1 MAQYINDPVP
11 KYRQEDL
18 NKTTKDLHGYV
29 TGLSDQLQYLL
40 ANLDADNI
48 PELPDII
55 KRLTDAEG
63 NITNFEVTAEG
74 IRVQVQNNKGDIANL
89 VIRAD
94 KLSSQITQTEQGL
107 NSKIEQTAGQIRT
120 EVNDVK
126 NGLSSQITQTAS
138 EIRTQGAN
146 NKGEISSIRQTANS
160 LSVQVSNNA
169 NSISSLR
176 ITANGLESRV
186 SDLNGKYSSLK
197 QTVDGFDFTGMVT
210 FRDLNSELSNYP
222 TNRDLERGRT
232 VIDGGCISTGQIDVD
247 YIYLHDQMEVFDGR
261 HSGGYIGFCS
271 GYSDSGIG
279 VMESRSRGQCI
290 CTDGGAKLA
299 YGDRKYLGVSRSN
312 IFASEDIYI
321 ESDRR
326 VKEDIRYNLDAYE
339 AFYRALKPCSYLLR
353 RRESGRRHTGFIAQ
367 EIEEALK
374 AAGMTSADFAAHGFD
389 PNAKRYDG
397 TEETGLWRV
406 RYGELV
412 ALNTAMIQKL
422 MNRVDALEK
431 RLAVLEGTPPV
442 AKGDIPL

>member
-11 KYRQEDL
+11 KYRQENL

-55 KRLTDAEG
+55 KRLSDAEG

-74 IRVQVQNNKGDIANL
+74 IKVQVQNNKGDIANL

-107 NSKIEQTAGQIRT
+107 SSRIEQTASQIRT

-126 NGLSSQITQTAS
+126 NGLSSQISQTAS
-138 EIRTQGAN
+138 EIRTQVAN
-146 NKGEISSIRQTANS
+146 NKGEISTLRQTANS
-160 LSVQVSNNA
+160 LSVQVSNHA
-169 NSISSLR
+169 NSISSLK

-210 FRDLNSELSNYP
+210 FRDLNSELENYP

-232 VIDGGCISTGQIDVD
+232 VIDGACISTGQIDVD

-261 HSGGYIGFCS
+261 YSGGYIGYCS
-271 GYSDSGIG
+271 GYSDDGIG
-279 VMESRSRGQCI
+279 VMNSSSTGQCI
-290 CTDGGAKLA
+290 CTNGGAKLA

-312 IFASEDIYI
+312 IFASEDIFI

-326 VKEDIRYNLDAYE
+326 VKEEIRYDLDTYE

-353 RRESGRRHTGFIAQ
+353 RRENGRRHTGFIAQ
-367 EIEEALK
+367 EMEQALLASGK
-374 AAGMTSADFAAHGFD
+374 TGADFAAYGFD
-389 PNAKRYDG
+389 PHARRYDG
-397 TEETGLWRV
+397 TGETGLWRV

-412 ALNTAMIQKL
+412 ALNTAMVQRL
-422 MNRVDALEK
+422 MARVDRLEERLTALESK
-431 RLAVLEGTPPV
+431 P
-442 AKGDIPL
+442 

>member
-11 KYRQEDL
+11 KYRQENL

-74 IRVQVQNNKGDIANL
+74 IKVQVQNNKGDIANL

-107 NSKIEQTAGQIRT
+107 SSRIEQTASQIRT

-126 NGLSSQITQTAS
+126 NGLSSQISQTAS
-138 EIRTQGAN
+138 EIRTQVAN
-146 NKGEISSIRQTANS
+146 NKGEISTLRQTANS
-160 LSVQVSNNA
+160 LSVQVSNHA
-169 NSISSLR
+169 NSISSLK

-210 FRDLNSELSNYP
+210 FRDLNSELENYP

-232 VIDGGCISTGQIDVD
+232 VIDGACISTGQIDVD

-261 HSGGYIGFCS
+261 YSGGYIGYCS
-271 GYSDSGIG
+271 GYSDDGIG
-279 VMESRSRGQCI
+279 VMNSSSTGQCI
-290 CTDGGAKLA
+290 CTNGGAKLA

-312 IFASEDIYI
+312 IFASEDIFI

-326 VKEDIRYNLDAYE
+326 VKEEIRYDLDTYE

-353 RRESGRRHTGFIAQ
+353 RRENGRRHMGFIAQ
-367 EIEEALK
+367 EMEQALLASGK
-374 AAGMTSADFAAHGFD
+374 TGADFAAYGFD
-389 PNAKRYDG
+389 PHARRYDG

-412 ALNTAMIQKL
+412 ALNTAMVQRL
-422 MNRVDALEK
+422 MARVDRLEERLTALESK
-431 RLAVLEGTPPV
+431 P
-442 AKGDIPL
+442 

>member
-11 KYRQEDL
+11 KYRQENL

-74 IRVQVQNNKGDIANL
+74 IKVQVQNNKGDIANL

-107 NSKIEQTAGQIRT
+107 SSRIEQTASQIRT

-126 NGLSSQITQTAS
+126 NGLSSQISQTAS
-138 EIRTQGAN
+138 EIRTQVAN
-146 NKGEISSIRQTANS
+146 NKGEISTLRQTANS
-160 LSVQVSNNA
+160 LSVQVSNHA
-169 NSISSLR
+169 NSISSLK

-210 FRDLNSELSNYP
+210 FSDLNSELENYP

-232 VIDGGCISTGQIDVD
+232 VIDGACISTGQIDVD

-261 HSGGYIGFCS
+261 YSGGYIGYCS
-271 GYSDSGIG
+271 GYSDDGIG
-279 VMESRSRGQCI
+279 VMNSSSTGQCI
-290 CTDGGAKLA
+290 CTNGGAKLA

-312 IFASEDIYI
+312 IFASEDIFI

-326 VKEDIRYNLDAYE
+326 VKEEIRYDLDTYE

-353 RRESGRRHTGFIAQ
+353 RRENGRRHTGFIAQ
-367 EIEEALK
+367 EIEQALLASGK
-374 AAGMTSADFAAHGFD
+374 TGADFAAYGFD
-389 PNAKRYDG
+389 PHARRYDG
-397 TEETGLWRV
+397 TGETGLWRV

-412 ALNTAMIQKL
+412 ALNTAMVQRL
-422 MNRVDALEK
+422 MARVDRLEERLTALESK
-431 RLAVLEGTPPV
+431 P
-442 AKGDIPL
+442 

>member
-11 KYRQEDL
+11 KYRQENL

-55 KRLTDAEG
+55 KRLSDAEG

-74 IRVQVQNNKGDIANL
+74 IKVQVQNNKGDIANL

-107 NSKIEQTAGQIRT
+107 SSRIEQTASQIRT

-126 NGLSSQITQTAS
+126 NGLSSQISQTAS
-138 EIRTQGAN
+138 EIRTQVAN
-146 NKGEISSIRQTANS
+146 NKGEISTLRQTANS
-160 LSVQVSNNA
+160 LSVQVSNHA
-169 NSISSLR
+169 NSISSLK

-210 FRDLNSELSNYP
+210 FRDLNSELENYP

-232 VIDGGCISTGQIDVD
+232 VIDGACISTGQIDVD

-261 HSGGYIGFCS
+261 YSGGYIGYCS
-271 GYSDSGIG
+271 GYSDDGIG
-279 VMESRSRGQCI
+279 VMNSSSTGQCI
-290 CTDGGAKLA
+290 CTNGGAKLA

-312 IFASEDIYI
+312 IFASEDIFI

-326 VKEDIRYNLDAYE
+326 VKEEIRYDLDTYE

-353 RRESGRRHTGFIAQ
+353 RRENGRRHTGFIAQ
-367 EIEEALK
+367 EIEQALLASGK
-374 AAGMTSADFAAHGFD
+374 TGADFAAYGFD
-389 PNAKRYDG
+389 PHARRYDG
-397 TEETGLWRV
+397 TGETGLWRV

-412 ALNTAMIQKL
+412 ALNTAMVQRL
-422 MNRVDALEK
+422 MARVDRLEERLTALESK
-431 RLAVLEGTPPV
+431 P
-442 AKGDIPL
+442 

>member
-11 KYRQEDL
+11 KYRQENL

-74 IRVQVQNNKGDIANL
+74 IKVQVQNNKGDIANL

-107 NSKIEQTAGQIRT
+107 SSRIEQTASQIRA

-126 NGLSSQITQTAS
+126 NGLSSQISQTAS
-138 EIRTQGAN
+138 EIRTQVAN
-146 NKGEISSIRQTANS
+146 NKGEISTLRQTANS
-160 LSVQVSNNA
+160 LSVQVSNHA
-169 NSISSLR
+169 NSISSLK

-210 FRDLNSELSNYP
+210 FRDLNSELENYP

-232 VIDGGCISTGQIDVD
+232 VIDGACISTGQIDVD

-261 HSGGYIGFCS
+261 YSGGYIGYCS
-271 GYSDSGIG
+271 GYSDDGIG
-279 VMESRSRGQCI
+279 VMNSSSTGQCI
-290 CTDGGAKLA
+290 CTNGGAKLA

-312 IFASEDIYI
+312 IFASEDIFI

-326 VKEDIRYNLDAYE
+326 VKEEIRYDLDTYE

-353 RRESGRRHTGFIAQ
+353 RRENGRRHTGFIAQ
-367 EIEEALK
+367 EMEQALLASGK
-374 AAGMTSADFAAHGFD
+374 TGADFAAYGFD
-389 PNAKRYDG
+389 PHARRYDG

-412 ALNTAMIQKL
+412 ALNTAMVQRL
-422 MNRVDALEK
+422 MARVDRLEERLTALESK
-431 RLAVLEGTPPV
+431 P
-442 AKGDIPL
+442 

>member
-11 KYRQEDL
+11 KYRQENL

-74 IRVQVQNNKGDIANL
+74 IKVQVQNNKGDIANL

-94 KLSSQITQTEQGL
+94 KLSSQITQAEQGL
-107 NSKIEQTAGQIRT
+107 SSRIEQTASQIRT

-126 NGLSSQITQTAS
+126 NGLSSQISQTAS
-138 EIRTQGAN
+138 EIRTQVAN
-146 NKGEISSIRQTANS
+146 NKGEISTLRQTANS
-160 LSVQVSNNA
+160 LSVQVSNHA
-169 NSISSLR
+169 NSISSLK

-210 FRDLNSELSNYP
+210 FRDLNSELENYP

-232 VIDGGCISTGQIDVD
+232 VIDGACISTGQIDVD

-261 HSGGYIGFCS
+261 YSGGYIGYCS
-271 GYSDSGIG
+271 GYSDDGIG
-279 VMESRSRGQCI
+279 VMNSSSTGQCI
-290 CTDGGAKLA
+290 CTNGGAKLA

-312 IFASEDIYI
+312 IFASEDIFI

-326 VKEDIRYNLDAYE
+326 VKEEIRYDLDTYE

-353 RRESGRRHTGFIAQ
+353 RRENGRRHTGFIAQ
-367 EIEEALK
+367 EMEQALLASGK
-374 AAGMTSADFAAHGFD
+374 TGADFAAYGFD
-389 PNAKRYDG
+389 PHARRYDG
-397 TEETGLWRV
+397 TGETGLWRV

-412 ALNTAMIQKL
+412 ALNTAMVQRL
-422 MNRVDALEK
+422 MARVDRLEERLTALESK
-431 RLAVLEGTPPV
+431 P
-442 AKGDIPL
+442 

>member
-11 KYRQEDL
+11 KYRQENL

-74 IRVQVQNNKGDIANL
+74 IKVQVQNNKGDIANL

-107 NSKIEQTAGQIRT
+107 SSRIEQTASQIRT

-126 NGLSSQITQTAS
+126 NGLSSQISQTAS
-138 EIRTQGAN
+138 EIRTQVAN
-146 NKGEISSIRQTANS
+146 NKGEISTLRQTANS
-160 LSVQVSNNA
+160 LSVQVSNHA
-169 NSISSLR
+169 NSISSLK

-210 FRDLNSELSNYP
+210 FRDLNSELENYP

-232 VIDGGCISTGQIDVD
+232 VIDGACISTGQIDVD

-261 HSGGYIGFCS
+261 YSGGYIGYCS
-271 GYSDSGIG
+271 GYSDDGIG
-279 VMESRSRGQCI
+279 VMNSSSTGQCI
-290 CTDGGAKLA
+290 CTNGGAKLA

-312 IFASEDIYI
+312 IFASEDIFI

-326 VKEDIRYNLDAYE
+326 VKEEIRYDLDTYE

-353 RRESGRRHTGFIAQ
+353 RSENGRRHTGFIAQ
-367 EIEEALK
+367 EMEQALLASGK
-374 AAGMTSADFAAHGFD
+374 TGADFAAYGFD
-389 PNAKRYDG
+389 PHARRYDG
-397 TEETGLWRV
+397 TGETGLWRV

-412 ALNTAMIQKL
+412 ALNTAMVQRL
-422 MNRVDALEK
+422 MARVDRLEERLTALESK
-431 RLAVLEGTPPV
+431 P
-442 AKGDIPL
+442 

>member
-11 KYRQEDL
+11 KYRQENL

-74 IRVQVQNNKGDIANL
+74 IKVQVQNNKGDIANL

-107 NSKIEQTAGQIRT
+107 SSRIEQTASQIRT

-126 NGLSSQITQTAS
+126 NGLSSQISQTAS
-138 EIRTQGAN
+138 EIRTQVANNKDADNIPELPDIIKRLTDAEGNITNFEVTAEGIKVQVQNNKGDIANLVIRADKLSSQITQTEQGLSSRIEQTASQIRTEVNDVKNGLSSQISQTASEIRTQVAN
-146 NKGEISSIRQTANS
+146 NKGEISTLRQTANS
-160 LSVQVSNNA
+160 LSVQVSNHA
-169 NSISSLR
+169 NSISSLK

-210 FRDLNSELSNYP
+210 FRDLNSELENYP

-232 VIDGGCISTGQIDVD
+232 VIDGACISTGQIDVD

-261 HSGGYIGFCS
+261 YSGGYIGYCS
-271 GYSDSGIG
+271 GYSDDGIG
-279 VMESRSRGQCI
+279 VMNSSSTGQCI
-290 CTDGGAKLA
+290 CTNGGAKLA
-299 YGDRKYLGVSRSN
+299 YGDRKYLAPTAAQSWHTGTGSISG
-312 IFASEDIYI
+312 
-321 ESDRR
+321 
-326 VKEDIRYNLDAYE
+326 
-339 AFYRALKPCSYLLR
+339 YRAAISLLLR
-353 RRESGRRHTGFIAQ
+353 ISLLSLTVG
-367 EIEEALK
+367 
-374 AAGMTSADFAAHGFD
+374 
-389 PNAKRYDG
+389 
-397 TEETGLWRV
+397 
-406 RYGELV
+406 
-412 ALNTAMIQKL
+412 
-422 MNRVDALEK
+422 
-431 RLAVLEGTPPV
+431 
-442 AKGDIPL
+442 

>member
-11 KYRQEDL
+11 KYRQENL

-74 IRVQVQNNKGDIANL
+74 IKVQVQNNKGDIANL

-107 NSKIEQTAGQIRT
+107 SSRIEQTASQIRT

-126 NGLSSQITQTAS
+126 NGLSSQISQTAS
-138 EIRTQGAN
+138 EIRTQVAN
-146 NKGEISSIRQTANS
+146 NKGEISTLRQTANS
-160 LSVQVSNNA
+160 LSVQVSNHA
-169 NSISSLR
+169 NSISSLK

-210 FRDLNSELSNYP
+210 FRDLNSELENYP
-222 TNRDLERGRT
+222 TNRDLERGHT
-232 VIDGGCISTGQIDVD
+232 VIDGACISTGQIDVD

-261 HSGGYIGFCS
+261 YSGGYIGYCS
-271 GYSDSGIG
+271 GYSDDGIG
-279 VMESRSRGQCI
+279 VMNSSSTGQCI
-290 CTDGGAKLA
+290 CTNGGAKLA

-312 IFASEDIYI
+312 IFASEDIFI

-326 VKEDIRYNLDAYE
+326 VKEEIRYDLDTYE

-353 RRESGRRHTGFIAQ
+353 RRENGRRHTGFIAQ
-367 EIEEALK
+367 EMEQALLASGK
-374 AAGMTSADFAAHGFD
+374 TGADFAAYGFD
-389 PNAKRYDG
+389 PHARRYDG

-412 ALNTAMIQKL
+412 ALNTAMVQRL
-422 MNRVDALEK
+422 MARVDRLEERLTALESK
-431 RLAVLEGTPPV
+431 P
-442 AKGDIPL
+442 

>member
-11 KYRQEDL
+11 KYRQENL

-74 IRVQVQNNKGDIANL
+74 IKVQVQNNKGDIANL

-107 NSKIEQTAGQIRT
+107 SSRIEQTASQIRT

-126 NGLSSQITQTAS
+126 NGLSSQISQTAS
-138 EIRTQGAN
+138 EIRTQVAN
-146 NKGEISSIRQTANS
+146 NKGEISTLRQTANS
-160 LSVQVSNNA
+160 LSVQVSNHA
-169 NSISSLR
+169 NSISSLK

-210 FRDLNSELSNYP
+210 FRDLNSELENYP

-232 VIDGGCISTGQIDVD
+232 VIDGACISTGQIDVD

-261 HSGGYIGFCS
+261 YSGGYIGYCS
-271 GYSDSGIG
+271 GYSDDGIG
-279 VMESRSRGQCI
+279 VMNSSSTGQCI
-290 CTDGGAKLA
+290 CTNGGAKLA

-312 IFASEDIYI
+312 IFASEDIFI

-326 VKEDIRYNLDAYE
+326 VKEEIRYDLATYE

-353 RRESGRRHTGFIAQ
+353 RRENGRRHTGFIAQ
-367 EIEEALK
+367 EMEQALLASGK
-374 AAGMTSADFAAHGFD
+374 TGADFAAYGFD
-389 PNAKRYDG
+389 PHARRYDG

-412 ALNTAMIQKL
+412 ALNTAMVQRL
-422 MNRVDALEK
+422 MARVDRLEERLTALESK
-431 RLAVLEGTPPV
+431 P
-442 AKGDIPL
+442 

>member
-55 KRLTDAEG
+55 KRLSDAEG

-107 NSKIEQTAGQIRT
+107 GSKIEQTASQIRT
-120 EVNDVK
+120 EVNNVK

-138 EIRTQGAN
+138 EIHTQVAN
-146 NKGEISSIRQTANS
+146 NKGEISSLRQTANS
-160 LSVQVSNNA
+160 LSVQVSNNS

-210 FRDLNSELSNYP
+210 FRDLNRELESYP

-232 VIDGGCISTGQIDVD
+232 IIDGGCIQTGQIDVD

-261 HSGGYIGFCS
+261 YSGGYIGFCR
-271 GYSDSGIG
+271 GYSDEGVG
-279 VMESRSRGQCI
+279 VMNSRSTGQCI
-290 CTDGGAKLA
+290 CTNGGAKLA
-299 YGDRKYLGVSRSN
+299 YGDRKYLGVSRHN
-312 IFASEDIYI
+312 IFASEEIYV

-326 VKEDIRYNLDAYE
+326 VKEDIRYDLGEYE
-339 AFYRALKPCSYLLR
+339 AFYRALKPCTYLLR
-353 RRESGRRHTGFIAQ
+353 RRDSGRRHTGFIAQ
-367 EIEEALK
+367 EMEQALLD
-374 AAGMTSADFAAHGFD
+374 AGKTGMDFAAYGCD
-389 PNAKRYDG
+389 EEATVYG
-397 TEETGLWRV
+397 TEEKGLYRV
-406 RYGELV
+406 RYAELV
-412 ALNTAMIQKL
+412 ALNTAMVQKL
-422 MNRVDALEK
+422 MQRVDALEK
-431 RLAVLEGTPPV
+431 ELEKLRG
-442 AKGDIPL
+442 GEQNGI

>member
-11 KYRQEDL
+11 KYRQENL

-74 IRVQVQNNKGDIANL
+74 IKVQVQNNKGDIANL

-107 NSKIEQTAGQIRT
+107 SSRIEQTASQIRT

-126 NGLSSQITQTAS
+126 NGLSSQISQTAS
-138 EIRTQGAN
+138 EIRTQVAN
-146 NKGEISSIRQTANS
+146 NKGEISTLRQTANS
-160 LSVQVSNNA
+160 LSVQVSNHA
-169 NSISSLR
+169 NSISSLK

-210 FRDLNSELSNYP
+210 FRDLNSELENYP

-232 VIDGGCISTGQIDVD
+232 VIDGACISTGQIDVD

-261 HSGGYIGFCS
+261 YSGGYIGYCS
-271 GYSDSGIG
+271 GYSDDGIG
-279 VMESRSRGQCI
+279 VMNSSSTGQCI
-290 CTDGGAKLA
+290 CTNGGAKLA

-312 IFASEDIYI
+312 IFASEDIFI

-326 VKEDIRYNLDAYE
+326 VKEEIRYDLDTYE

-353 RRESGRRHTGFIAQ
+353 RRENGRRHTGFIAQ
-367 EIEEALK
+367 EIEQALLASGK
-374 AAGMTSADFAAHGFD
+374 TGADFAAYGFD
-389 PNAKRYDG
+389 PHARRYDG

-412 ALNTAMIQKL
+412 ALNTAMVQRL
-422 MNRVDALEK
+422 MARVDRLEERLTALESK
-431 RLAVLEGTPPV
+431 P
-442 AKGDIPL
+442 

>member
-11 KYRQEDL
+11 KYRQENL

-74 IRVQVQNNKGDIANL
+74 IKVQVQNNKGDIANL

-107 NSKIEQTAGQIRT
+107 SSRIEQTASQIRT

-126 NGLSSQITQTAS
+126 NGLSSQISQTAS
-138 EIRTQGAN
+138 EIRTQVAN
-146 NKGEISSIRQTANS
+146 NKGEISTLRQTANS
-160 LSVQVSNNA
+160 LSVQVSNHA
-169 NSISSLR
+169 NSISSLK

-210 FRDLNSELSNYP
+210 FRELNSELENYP

-232 VIDGGCISTGQIDVD
+232 VIDGACISTGQIDVD

-261 HSGGYIGFCS
+261 YSGGYIGYCS
-271 GYSDSGIG
+271 GYSDDGIG
-279 VMESRSRGQCI
+279 VMNSSSTGQCI
-290 CTDGGAKLA
+290 CTNGGAKLA

-312 IFASEDIYI
+312 IFASEDIFI

-326 VKEDIRYNLDAYE
+326 VKEEIRYDLDTYE

-353 RRESGRRHTGFIAQ
+353 RRENGRRHTGFIAQ
-367 EIEEALK
+367 EMEQALLASGK
-374 AAGMTSADFAAHGFD
+374 TGADFAAYGFD
-389 PNAKRYDG
+389 PHARRYDG
-397 TEETGLWRV
+397 TGETGLWRV

-412 ALNTAMIQKL
+412 ALNTAMVQRL
-422 MNRVDALEK
+422 MARVDRLEERLTALESK
-431 RLAVLEGTPPV
+431 P
-442 AKGDIPL
+442 

>member
-11 KYRQEDL
+11 KYRQENL

-74 IRVQVQNNKGDIANL
+74 IKVQVQNNKGDIANL

-107 NSKIEQTAGQIRT
+107 SSRIEQTASQIRT

-126 NGLSSQITQTAS
+126 NGLSSQISQTAS
-138 EIRTQGAN
+138 EIRTQVAN
-146 NKGEISSIRQTANS
+146 NKGEISTLRQTANS
-160 LSVQVSNNA
+160 LSVQVSNHA
-169 NSISSLR
+169 NSISSLK

-210 FRDLNSELSNYP
+210 FRDLNSELENYP

-232 VIDGGCISTGQIDVD
+232 VIDGACISTGQIDVD

-261 HSGGYIGFCS
+261 YSGGYIGYCS
-271 GYSDSGIG
+271 GYSDDGIG
-279 VMESRSRGQCI
+279 VMNSSSTGQCI
-290 CTDGGAKLA
+290 CTNGGAKLA

-312 IFASEDIYI
+312 IFASEDIFI

-326 VKEDIRYNLDAYE
+326 VKEEIRYDLDTYE

-353 RRESGRRHTGFIAQ
+353 RRENGRRHTGFIAQ
-367 EIEEALK
+367 EMEQALLASGK
-374 AAGMTSADFAAHGFD
+374 TGADFAAYGFD
-389 PNAKRYDG
+389 PHARRYDG
-397 TEETGLWRV
+397 TGETGLWRV

-412 ALNTAMIQKL
+412 ALNTAMVQRL
-422 MNRVDALEK
+422 MARVDRLEERLTALESK
-431 RLAVLEGTPPV
+431 P
-442 AKGDIPL
+442 

>member
-11 KYRQEDL
+11 KYRQEKL

-74 IRVQVQNNKGDIANL
+74 IKVQVQNNKGDIANL

-107 NSKIEQTAGQIRT
+107 SSRIEQTASQIRT

-126 NGLSSQITQTAS
+126 NGLSSQISQTAS
-138 EIRTQGAN
+138 EIRTQVAN
-146 NKGEISSIRQTANS
+146 NKGEISTLRQTANS
-160 LSVQVSNNA
+160 LSVQVSNHA
-169 NSISSLR
+169 NSISSLK

-210 FRDLNSELSNYP
+210 FRDLNSELENYP

-232 VIDGGCISTGQIDVD
+232 VIDGACISTGQIDVD

-261 HSGGYIGFCS
+261 YSGGYIGYCS
-271 GYSDSGIG
+271 GYSDDGIG
-279 VMESRSRGQCI
+279 VMNSSSTGQCI
-290 CTDGGAKLA
+290 CTNGGAKLA

-312 IFASEDIYI
+312 IFASEDIFI

-326 VKEDIRYNLDAYE
+326 VKEEIRYDLDTYE

-353 RRESGRRHTGFIAQ
+353 RRENGRRHTGFIAQ
-367 EIEEALK
+367 EMEQALLASGK
-374 AAGMTSADFAAHGFD
+374 TGADFAAYGFD
-389 PNAKRYDG
+389 PHARRYDG
-397 TEETGLWRV
+397 TGETGLWRV

-412 ALNTAMIQKL
+412 ALNTAMVQRL
-422 MNRVDALEK
+422 MARVDRLEERLTALESK
-431 RLAVLEGTPPV
+431 P
-442 AKGDIPL
+442 

>member
-11 KYRQEDL
+11 KYRQENL

-74 IRVQVQNNKGDIANL
+74 IKVQVQNNKGDIANL

-107 NSKIEQTAGQIRT
+107 SSRIEQTASQIRT

-126 NGLSSQITQTAS
+126 NGLSSQISQTAS
-138 EIRTQGAN
+138 EIRTQVAN
-146 NKGEISSIRQTANS
+146 NKGEISTLRQTANS
-160 LSVQVSNNA
+160 LSVQVSNHA

-176 ITANGLESRV
+176 ITANGLETRV

-210 FRDLNSELSNYP
+210 FRDLNSELENYP

-232 VIDGGCISTGQIDVD
+232 VIDGACISTGQIDVD

-261 HSGGYIGFCS
+261 YSGGYIGYCS
-271 GYSDSGIG
+271 GYSDDGIG
-279 VMESRSRGQCI
+279 VMNSSSTGQCI
-290 CTDGGAKLA
+290 CTNGGAKLA

-312 IFASEDIYI
+312 IFASEDIFI

-326 VKEDIRYNLDAYE
+326 VKEEIRYDLDTYE

-353 RRESGRRHTGFIAQ
+353 RRENGRRHMGFIAQ
-367 EIEEALK
+367 EMEQALLASGK
-374 AAGMTSADFAAHGFD
+374 TGADFAAYGFD
-389 PNAKRYDG
+389 PHARRYDG
-397 TEETGLWRV
+397 TGETGLWRV

-412 ALNTAMIQKL
+412 ALNTAMVQRL
-422 MNRVDALEK
+422 MARVDRLEERLTALESK
-431 RLAVLEGTPPV
+431 P
-442 AKGDIPL
+442 

>member
-11 KYRQEDL
+11 KYRQENL

-74 IRVQVQNNKGDIANL
+74 IKVQVQNNKGDIANL

-107 NSKIEQTAGQIRT
+107 SSRIEQTASQIRA

-126 NGLSSQITQTAS
+126 NGLSSQISQTAS
-138 EIRTQGAN
+138 EIRTQVAN
-146 NKGEISSIRQTANS
+146 NKGEISTLRQTANS
-160 LSVQVSNNA
+160 LSVQVSNHA
-169 NSISSLR
+169 NSISSLK

-210 FRDLNSELSNYP
+210 FRDLNSELENYP

-232 VIDGGCISTGQIDVD
+232 VIDGACISTGQIDVD

-261 HSGGYIGFCS
+261 YSGGYIGYCS
-271 GYSDSGIG
+271 GYSDDGIG
-279 VMESRSRGQCI
+279 VMNSSSTGQCI
-290 CTDGGAKLA
+290 CTNGGAKLA

-312 IFASEDIYI
+312 IFASEDIFI

-326 VKEDIRYNLDAYE
+326 VKEEIRYDLDTYE

-353 RRESGRRHTGFIAQ
+353 RRENGRRHTGFIAQ
-367 EIEEALK
+367 EMEQALLASGK
-374 AAGMTSADFAAHGFD
+374 TGADFAAYGFD
-389 PNAKRYDG
+389 PHARRYDG
-397 TEETGLWRV
+397 TGETGLWRV

-412 ALNTAMIQKL
+412 ALNTAMVQRL
-422 MNRVDALEK
+422 MARVDRLEERLTALESK
-431 RLAVLEGTPPV
+431 P
-442 AKGDIPL
+442 

>member
-11 KYRQEDL
+11 KYRQENL

-74 IRVQVQNNKGDIANL
+74 IKVQVQNNKGDIANL

-107 NSKIEQTAGQIRT
+107 SSRIEQTASQIRT

-126 NGLSSQITQTAS
+126 NGLSSQISQTAS
-138 EIRTQGAN
+138 EIRTQVAN
-146 NKGEISSIRQTANS
+146 NKGEISTLRQTANS
-160 LSVQVSNNA
+160 LSVQVSNHA
-169 NSISSLR
+169 NSISSLK

-210 FRDLNSELSNYP
+210 FSDLNSELENYP

-232 VIDGGCISTGQIDVD
+232 VIDGACISTGQIDVD

-261 HSGGYIGFCS
+261 YSGGYIGYCS
-271 GYSDSGIG
+271 GYSDDGIG
-279 VMESRSRGQCI
+279 VMNSSSTGQCI
-290 CTDGGAKLA
+290 CTNGGAKLA

-312 IFASEDIYI
+312 IFASEDIFI

-326 VKEDIRYNLDAYE
+326 VKEEIRYDLDTYE

-353 RRESGRRHTGFIAQ
+353 RRENGRRHTGFIAQ
-367 EIEEALK
+367 EMEQALLASGK
-374 AAGMTSADFAAHGFD
+374 TGADFAAYGFD
-389 PNAKRYDG
+389 PHARRYDG
-397 TEETGLWRV
+397 TGETGLWRV

-412 ALNTAMIQKL
+412 ALNTAMVQRL
-422 MNRVDALEK
+422 MARVDRLEERLTALESK
-431 RLAVLEGTPPV
+431 P
-442 AKGDIPL
+442 

>member
-11 KYRQEDL
+11 KYRQENL

-63 NITNFEVTAEG
+63 NITNFEVTVEG
-74 IRVQVQNNKGDIANL
+74 IKVQVQNNKGDIANL

-107 NSKIEQTAGQIRT
+107 SSRIEQTASQIRT

-126 NGLSSQITQTAS
+126 NGLSSQISQTAS
-138 EIRTQGAN
+138 EIRTQVAN
-146 NKGEISSIRQTANS
+146 NKGEISTLRQTANS
-160 LSVQVSNNA
+160 LSVQVSNHA
-169 NSISSLR
+169 NSISSLK

-210 FRDLNSELSNYP
+210 FRDLNSELENYP

-232 VIDGGCISTGQIDVD
+232 VIDGACISTGQIDVD

-261 HSGGYIGFCS
+261 YSGGYIGYCS
-271 GYSDSGIG
+271 GYSDDGIG
-279 VMESRSRGQCI
+279 VMNSSSTGQCI
-290 CTDGGAKLA
+290 CTNGGAKLA

-312 IFASEDIYI
+312 IFASEDIFI

-326 VKEDIRYNLDAYE
+326 VKEEIRYDLDTYE

-353 RRESGRRHTGFIAQ
+353 RRENGRRHTGFIAQ
-367 EIEEALK
+367 EMEQALLASGK
-374 AAGMTSADFAAHGFD
+374 TGADFAAYGFD
-389 PNAKRYDG
+389 PHARRYDG
-397 TEETGLWRV
+397 TGETGLWRV

-412 ALNTAMIQKL
+412 ALNTAMVQRL
-422 MNRVDALEK
+422 MARVDRLEERLTALESK
-431 RLAVLEGTPPV
+431 P
-442 AKGDIPL
+442 

>member
-11 KYRQEDL
+11 KYRQENL

-74 IRVQVQNNKGDIANL
+74 IKVQNNKGDIANL

-107 NSKIEQTAGQIRT
+107 SSRIEQTASQIRT

-126 NGLSSQITQTAS
+126 NGLSSQISQTAS
-138 EIRTQGAN
+138 EIRTQVAN
-146 NKGEISSIRQTANS
+146 NKGEISTLRQTANS
-160 LSVQVSNNA
+160 LSVQVSNHA
-169 NSISSLR
+169 NSISSLK

-210 FRDLNSELSNYP
+210 FRDLNSELENYP

-232 VIDGGCISTGQIDVD
+232 VIDGACISTGQIDVD

-261 HSGGYIGFCS
+261 YSGGYIGYCS
-271 GYSDSGIG
+271 GYSDDGIG
-279 VMESRSRGQCI
+279 VMNSSSTGQCI
-290 CTDGGAKLA
+290 CTNGGAKLA

-312 IFASEDIYI
+312 IFASEDIFI

-326 VKEDIRYNLDAYE
+326 VKEEIRYDLDTYE

-353 RRESGRRHTGFIAQ
+353 RRENGRRHTGFIAQ
-367 EIEEALK
+367 EMEQALLASGK
-374 AAGMTSADFAAHGFD
+374 TGADFAAYGFD
-389 PNAKRYDG
+389 PHARRYDG
-397 TEETGLWRV
+397 TGETGLWRV

-412 ALNTAMIQKL
+412 ALNTAMVQRL
-422 MNRVDALEK
+422 MARVDRLEERLTALESK
-431 RLAVLEGTPPV
+431 P
-442 AKGDIPL
+442 

>member
-11 KYRQEDL
+11 KYRQENL

-55 KRLTDAEG
+55 KRLSDAEG

-74 IRVQVQNNKGDIANL
+74 IKVQVQNNKGDIANL

-107 NSKIEQTAGQIRT
+107 SSRIEQTASQIRT

-126 NGLSSQITQTAS
+126 NGLSSQISQTAS
-138 EIRTQGAN
+138 EIRTQVAN
-146 NKGEISSIRQTANS
+146 NKGEISTLRQTANS
-160 LSVQVSNNA
+160 LSVQVSNHA
-169 NSISSLR
+169 NSISSLK

-210 FRDLNSELSNYP
+210 FRDLNSELENYP

-232 VIDGGCISTGQIDVD
+232 VIDGACISTGQIDVD

-261 HSGGYIGFCS
+261 YSGGYIGYCS
-271 GYSDSGIG
+271 GYSDDGIG
-279 VMESRSRGQCI
+279 VMNSSSTGQCI
-290 CTDGGAKLA
+290 CTNGGAKLA

-312 IFASEDIYI
+312 IFASEDIFI

-326 VKEDIRYNLDAYE
+326 VKEEIRYDLDTYE

-353 RRESGRRHTGFIAQ
+353 RRENGRRHTGFIAQ
-367 EIEEALK
+367 EMEQALLASGK
-374 AAGMTSADFAAHGFD
+374 TGADFAAYGFD
-389 PNAKRYDG
+389 PHARRYDG

-412 ALNTAMIQKL
+412 ALNTAMVQRL
-422 MNRVDALEK
+422 MARVDRLEERLTALESK
-431 RLAVLEGTPPV
+431 P
-442 AKGDIPL
+442 

>member
-11 KYRQEDL
+11 KYRQENL

-55 KRLTDAEG
+55 KRLSDAEG

-74 IRVQVQNNKGDIANL
+74 IKVQVQNNKGDIANL

-107 NSKIEQTAGQIRT
+107 SSRIEQTASQIRT

-126 NGLSSQITQTAS
+126 NGLSSQISQTAS
-138 EIRTQGAN
+138 EIRTQVAN
-146 NKGEISSIRQTANS
+146 NKGEISTLRQTANS
-160 LSVQVSNNA
+160 LSVQVSNHA
-169 NSISSLR
+169 NSISSLK

-210 FRDLNSELSNYP
+210 FRDLNSELENYP

-232 VIDGGCISTGQIDVD
+232 VIDGACISTGQIDVD

-261 HSGGYIGFCS
+261 YSGGYIGYCS
-271 GYSDSGIG
+271 GYSDDGIG
-279 VMESRSRGQCI
+279 VMNSSSTGQCI
-290 CTDGGAKLA
+290 CTNGGAKLA

-312 IFASEDIYI
+312 IFASEDIFI

-326 VKEDIRYNLDAYE
+326 VKEEIRYDLDTYE

-353 RRESGRRHTGFIAQ
+353 RRENGRRHTGFIAQ
-367 EIEEALK
+367 EMEQALLASGK
-374 AAGMTSADFAAHGFD
+374 TGADFAAYGFD
-389 PNAKRYDG
+389 PHAKRYDG

-412 ALNTAMIQKL
+412 ALNTAMVQRL
-422 MNRVDALEK
+422 MARVDRLEERLTALESK
-431 RLAVLEGTPPV
+431 P
-442 AKGDIPL
+442 

>member
-11 KYRQEDL
+11 KYRQENL

-55 KRLTDAEG
+55 KRLTDTEG

-74 IRVQVQNNKGDIANL
+74 IKVQVQNNKGDIANL

-107 NSKIEQTAGQIRT
+107 SSRIEQTASQIRT

-126 NGLSSQITQTAS
+126 NGLSSQISQTAS
-138 EIRTQGAN
+138 EIRTQVAN
-146 NKGEISSIRQTANS
+146 NKGEISTLRQTANS
-160 LSVQVSNNA
+160 LSVQVSNHA
-169 NSISSLR
+169 NSISSLK

-210 FRDLNSELSNYP
+210 FRDLNSELENYP

-232 VIDGGCISTGQIDVD
+232 VIDGACISTGQIDVD

-261 HSGGYIGFCS
+261 YSGGYIGYCS
-271 GYSDSGIG
+271 GYSDDGIG
-279 VMESRSRGQCI
+279 VMNSSSTGQCI
-290 CTDGGAKLA
+290 CTNGGAKLA

-312 IFASEDIYI
+312 IFASEDIFI

-326 VKEDIRYNLDAYE
+326 VKEEIRYDLDTYE

-353 RRESGRRHTGFIAQ
+353 RRENGRRHTGFIAQ
-367 EIEEALK
+367 EMEQALLASGK
-374 AAGMTSADFAAHGFD
+374 TGADFAAYGFD
-389 PNAKRYDG
+389 PHARRYDG
-397 TEETGLWRV
+397 TGETGLWRV

-412 ALNTAMIQKL
+412 ALNTAMVQRL
-422 MNRVDALEK
+422 MARVDRLEERLTALESK
-431 RLAVLEGTPPV
+431 P
-442 AKGDIPL
+442 

>member
-11 KYRQEDL
+11 KYRQENL

-74 IRVQVQNNKGDIANL
+74 IKVQVQNNKGDIANL

-107 NSKIEQTAGQIRT
+107 SSRIEQTASQIRT

-126 NGLSSQITQTAS
+126 NGLSSQISQTAS
-138 EIRTQGAN
+138 EIRTQVAN
-146 NKGEISSIRQTANS
+146 NKGEISTLRQTANS
-160 LSVQVSNNA
+160 LSVQVSNHA

-176 ITANGLESRV
+176 ITANGLETRV

-210 FRDLNSELSNYP
+210 FRDLNSELENYP

-232 VIDGGCISTGQIDVD
+232 VIDGACISTGQIDVD

-261 HSGGYIGFCS
+261 YSGGYIGYCS
-271 GYSDSGIG
+271 GYSDDGIG
-279 VMESRSRGQCI
+279 VMNSSSTGQCI
-290 CTDGGAKLA
+290 CTNGGAKLA

-312 IFASEDIYI
+312 IFASEDIFI

-326 VKEDIRYNLDAYE
+326 VKEEIRYDLDTYE

-353 RRESGRRHTGFIAQ
+353 RRENGRRHTGFIAQ
-367 EIEEALK
+367 EMEQALLASGK
-374 AAGMTSADFAAHGFD
+374 TGADFAAYGFD
-389 PNAKRYDG
+389 PHARRYDG
-397 TEETGLWRV
+397 TGETGLWRV

-412 ALNTAMIQKL
+412 ALNTAMVQRL
-422 MNRVDALEK
+422 MARVDRLEERLTALESK
-431 RLAVLEGTPPV
+431 P
-442 AKGDIPL
+442 

>member
-11 KYRQEDL
+11 KYRQENL

-48 PELPDII
+48 PEVPDII

-74 IRVQVQNNKGDIANL
+74 IKVQVQNNKGDIANL

-107 NSKIEQTAGQIRT
+107 SSRIEQTASQIRT

-126 NGLSSQITQTAS
+126 NGLSSQISQTAS
-138 EIRTQGAN
+138 EIRTQVAN
-146 NKGEISSIRQTANS
+146 NKGEISTLRQTANS
-160 LSVQVSNNA
+160 LSVQVSNHA
-169 NSISSLR
+169 NSISSLK

-210 FRDLNSELSNYP
+210 FRDLNSELENYP
-222 TNRDLERGRT
+222 TNRDLERGHT
-232 VIDGGCISTGQIDVD
+232 VIDGACISTGQIDVD

-261 HSGGYIGFCS
+261 YSGGYIGYCS
-271 GYSDSGIG
+271 GYSDDGIG
-279 VMESRSRGQCI
+279 VMNSSSTGQCI
-290 CTDGGAKLA
+290 CTNGGAKLA

-312 IFASEDIYI
+312 IFASEDIFI

-326 VKEDIRYNLDAYE
+326 VKEEIRYDLDTYE

-353 RRESGRRHTGFIAQ
+353 RRENGRRHTGFIAQ
-367 EIEEALK
+367 EMEQALLASGK
-374 AAGMTSADFAAHGFD
+374 TGADFAAYGFD
-389 PNAKRYDG
+389 PHARRYDG

-412 ALNTAMIQKL
+412 ALNTAMVQRL
-422 MNRVDALEK
+422 MARVDRLEERLTALESK
-431 RLAVLEGTPPV
+431 P
-442 AKGDIPL
+442 

>member
-11 KYRQEDL
+11 KYRQENL

-74 IRVQVQNNKGDIANL
+74 IKVQVQNNKGDIANL

-107 NSKIEQTAGQIRT
+107 SSRIEQTASQIRT

-126 NGLSSQITQTAS
+126 NGLSSQISQTAS
-138 EIRTQGAN
+138 EIRTQVAN
-146 NKGEISSIRQTANS
+146 NKGEISTLRQTANS
-160 LSVQVSNNA
+160 LSVQVSNHA

-176 ITANGLESRV
+176 ITANGLETRV

-210 FRDLNSELSNYP
+210 FRDLNSELENYP

-232 VIDGGCISTGQIDVD
+232 VIDGACISTGQIDVD

-261 HSGGYIGFCS
+261 YSGGYIGYCS
-271 GYSDSGIG
+271 GYSDDGIG
-279 VMESRSRGQCI
+279 VMNSSSTGQCI
-290 CTDGGAKLA
+290 CTNGGAKLA

-312 IFASEDIYI
+312 IFASEDIFI

-326 VKEDIRYNLDAYE
+326 VKEEIRYDLDTYE

-353 RRESGRRHTGFIAQ
+353 RRENGRRHTGFIAQ
-367 EIEEALK
+367 EMEQALLASGK
-374 AAGMTSADFAAHGFD
+374 TGADFAAYGFD
-389 PNAKRYDG
+389 PHARRYDG

-412 ALNTAMIQKL
+412 ALNTAMVQRL
-422 MNRVDALEK
+422 MARVDRLEERLTALESK
-431 RLAVLEGTPPV
+431 P
-442 AKGDIPL
+442 

>member
-11 KYRQEDL
+11 KYRQENL

-48 PELPDII
+48 PKLPDII

-74 IRVQVQNNKGDIANL
+74 IKVQVQNNKGDIANL

-107 NSKIEQTAGQIRT
+107 SSRIEQTASQIRT

-126 NGLSSQITQTAS
+126 NGLSSQISQTAS
-138 EIRTQGAN
+138 EIRTQVAN
-146 NKGEISSIRQTANS
+146 NKGEISTLRQTANS
-160 LSVQVSNNA
+160 LSVQVSNHA
-169 NSISSLR
+169 NSISSLK

-210 FRDLNSELSNYP
+210 FSDLNSELENYP

-232 VIDGGCISTGQIDVD
+232 VIDGACISTGQIDVD

-261 HSGGYIGFCS
+261 YSGGYIGYCS
-271 GYSDSGIG
+271 GYSDDGIG
-279 VMESRSRGQCI
+279 VMNSSSTGQCI
-290 CTDGGAKLA
+290 CTNGGAKLA

-312 IFASEDIYI
+312 IFASEDIFI

-326 VKEDIRYNLDAYE
+326 VKEEIRYDLDTYE

-353 RRESGRRHTGFIAQ
+353 RRENGRRHTGFIAQ
-367 EIEEALK
+367 EIEQALLASGK
-374 AAGMTSADFAAHGFD
+374 TGADFAAYGFD
-389 PNAKRYDG
+389 PHARRYDG
-397 TEETGLWRV
+397 TGETGLWRV

-412 ALNTAMIQKL
+412 ALNTAMVQRL
-422 MNRVDALEK
+422 MARVDRLEERLTALESK
-431 RLAVLEGTPPV
+431 P
-442 AKGDIPL
+442 

>member
-11 KYRQEDL
+11 KYRQENL

-74 IRVQVQNNKGDIANL
+74 IKVQVQNNKGDIANL

-107 NSKIEQTAGQIRT
+107 SSRIEQTASQIRT

-126 NGLSSQITQTAS
+126 NGLSSQISQTAS
-138 EIRTQGAN
+138 EIRTQVAN
-146 NKGEISSIRQTANS
+146 NKGEISTLRQTANS
-160 LSVQVSNNA
+160 LSVQVSNHA

-176 ITANGLESRV
+176 ITANGLETRV

-210 FRDLNSELSNYP
+210 FRDLNSELENYP

-232 VIDGGCISTGQIDVD
+232 VIDGACISTGQIDVD

-261 HSGGYIGFCS
+261 YSGGYIGYCS
-271 GYSDSGIG
+271 GYSDDGIG
-279 VMESRSRGQCI
+279 VMNSSSTGQCI
-290 CTDGGAKLA
+290 CTNGGAKLA

-312 IFASEDIYI
+312 IFASEDIFI

-326 VKEDIRYNLDAYE
+326 VKEEIRYDLDTYE

-353 RRESGRRHTGFIAQ
+353 RRENGRRHTGFIAQ
-367 EIEEALK
+367 EIEQALLASGK
-374 AAGMTSADFAAHGFD
+374 TGADFAAYGFD
-389 PNAKRYDG
+389 PHARRYDG
-397 TEETGLWRV
+397 TGETGLWRV

-412 ALNTAMIQKL
+412 ALNTAMVQRL
-422 MNRVDALEK
+422 MARVDRLEERLTALESK
-431 RLAVLEGTPPV
+431 P
-442 AKGDIPL
+442 

>member
-11 KYRQEDL
+11 KYRQENL

-74 IRVQVQNNKGDIANL
+74 IKVQVQNNKGDIANL

-107 NSKIEQTAGQIRT
+107 SSRIEQTASQIRT

-126 NGLSSQITQTAS
+126 NGLSSQISQTAS
-138 EIRTQGAN
+138 EIRTQVAN
-146 NKGEISSIRQTANS
+146 NKGEISTLRQTANS
-160 LSVQVSNNA
+160 LSVQVSNHA
-169 NSISSLR
+169 NSISSLK

-210 FRDLNSELSNYP
+210 FRDLNSELENYP

-232 VIDGGCISTGQIDVD
+232 VIDGACISTGQIDVD

-261 HSGGYIGFCS
+261 YSGGYIGYCS
-271 GYSDSGIG
+271 GYSDDGIG
-279 VMESRSRGQCI
+279 VMNSSSTGQCI
-290 CTDGGAKLA
+290 CTNGGAKLA

-312 IFASEDIYI
+312 IFASEDIFI

-326 VKEDIRYNLDAYE
+326 VKEEIRYDLDTYE

-353 RRESGRRHTGFIAQ
+353 RRENGRRHTGFIAQ
-367 EIEEALK
+367 EIEQALLASGK
-374 AAGMTSADFAAHGFD
+374 TGADFAAYGFD
-389 PNAKRYDG
+389 PHARRYDG
-397 TEETGLWRV
+397 TGETGLWRV

-412 ALNTAMIQKL
+412 ALNTAMVQRL
-422 MNRVDALEK
+422 MARVDRLEERLTALESK
-431 RLAVLEGTPPV
+431 P
-442 AKGDIPL
+442 